1 MTRVLV
7 VDDDADLLQILTIR
21 IRRAGYEV
29 RAVADGKTALQQID
43 VFRPHVVLADLRME
57 GMDGM
62 MLLKNIKASQ
72 PTLPVLMLT
81 AHGTIPDAVAAVAEG
96 AFAFLTKPFDPEVL
110 LAKIEEAAVVA
121 GGGAQSGDGV
131 DDLWRTDIVTQSGEM
146 EELLKE
152 AKLAARAD
160 VNIVIQGE
168 SGTGKEILAKAIH
181 RASAR
186 RERPF
191 VGVNC
196 TAIPETLFES
206 EVFGFAKGSFSGATH
221 DRKGLFQAADG
232 GTLFLDEIGDVP
244 MHCQAKLLR
253 AIQEREVR
261 PLGTQKAVPV
271 DVRII
276 AATHRDLED
285 AVAAGQFRE
294 DLYYRLNV
302 VSLELPPLSRRRED
316 IPILCEIFLRA
327 ASHKGRA
334 RAFSV
339 DAKAKLIAASWPG
352 NVRQL
357 QNVVEQCVVLS
368 DGALISAA
376 LVERA
381 LRGKGTRPMSLS
393 EARDRFERDYLI
405 DLLRATDGKVALAAR
420 LAGRNRSEF
429 YKLLARHELTPDA
442 FRNKWRSQE
451 EKQEEAS
458 G

>member
-1 MTRVLV
+1 MGTRVLV
-7 VDDDADLLQILTIR
+7 VDDDEDLLQILTIR
-21 IRRAGYEV
+21 LKRNGYEV
-29 RAVADGKTALQQID
+29 SAVSNGKSALHEVD

-57 GMDGM
+57 DMDGM
-62 MLLKNIKASQ
+62 TLLKNVKASQ

-96 AFAFLTKPFDPEVL
+96 AFAFLTKPFDAELL

-121 GGGAQSGDGV
+121 GGCAQGGGDA
-131 DDLWRTDIVTQSGEM
+131 DEIWRAGIVTQSREM
-146 EELLKE
+146 EALLKE

-160 VNIVIQGE
+160 VSIVIQGE

-186 RERPF
+186 HERPF

-261 PLGTQKAVPV
+261 PIGTQKAIPV

-276 AATHRDLED
+276 AATHRNLED
-285 AVAAGQFRE
+285 AVASGRFRE

-316 IPILCEIFLRA
+316 IPLLCEIFLRA

-334 RAFSV
+334 RTFSA

-376 LVERA
+376 LVDRA

-429 YKLLARHELTPDA
+429 YKLLARHALVPES
-442 FRNKWRSQE
+442 FRSRARSSEQP
-451 EKQEEAS
+451 
-458 G
+458 GG